1 VRYNPIRQF
10 LNGTTTF
17 EQAPQA
23 SADRIEGVNGIEIP
37 YTPANGNNDR
47 FTSNIAGNYGR
58 IPGMADRC
66 RI

>member
-1 VRYNPIRQF
+1 MTA
-10 LNGTTTF
+10 L

-23 SADRIEGVNGIEIP
+23 SANRIEGVNRIEIP
-37 YTPANGNNDR
+37 YTPANGNDDR

-58 IPGMADRC
+58 IPGVADRC